1 MKDTFLSARL
11 VNEDVIRLII
21 FSSVPY
27 EKFDTVLVKDRH
39 QDLKLTS
46 VKMNSMAGI
55 MIIDYHLPEPL
66 ELGHS
71 FALAISSFGIVPLDV
86 NEATTF
92 PGFDEKYTYQ
102 GDDLGAAYSKEKTAF
117 ALWAPLASSVMLK
130 FRHPDEKRWHY
141 RNMERT
147 EQGVYRLA
155 LEGDFEGI
163 EYRYLVT
170 NSETTAEST
179 DPYAKASTPN
189 SESSVVL
196 NFAALKKDFKRESL
210 PILNSYTDAII
221 YEGSVRDLTIDKHTD
236 IQKKG
241 TFAGLF
247 EKNRH
252 TFGGNPAGFDYI
264 LSLGITHLQLLP
276 IYDFKTVDELH
287 PEKSYNWGY
296 DPVQYFVPEGSYAS
310 DVLDPKSRIEDLQN
324 LVVAYHEAGIRI
336 VQDVV
341 YNHVYEYLS
350 SPFEKVVPNYFFR
363 RKSNGR
369 MANTSYCGDD
379 VASERP
385 MVRKLIIDA
394 CKWWITF
401 YGIDGFR
408 FDLMG
413 ILDVETL
420 KEIEAFAKKQDPSFM
435 LYGEGWNMG
444 GEVQTPLG
452 HMDNA
457 KLLPGFAFFNDRFR
471 EGVKRFVSMDYSA
484 MDLFKYALISSSME
498 FGGNKALF
506 LNANQ
511 SLNYVECHDNATF
524 FDYVSSSR
532 PSLPLEEKL
541 DLCKMGMAI
550 TLLSYGIP
558 FIHAGQEIAQSKFG
572 KDNTYNLPD
581 VYNRFSYRL
590 LDERKE
596 MADYFRSLVA
606 FRKARRFLHDY
617 DVRLLGPMVELSDE
631 NGVVIEKIADGNE
644 MAPYKELIF
653 FFNPSDA
660 ALSHEFKVDHE
671 IILGTSGV
679 AEGANLSVSSLL
691 LPKHSVMG
699 VCLKA
704 QK

>member
-11 VNEDVIRLII
+11 VSEDVIRLII

-27 EKFDTVLVKDRH
+27 EKFDTLLVKDRH
-39 QDLKLTS
+39 QDLKLLPA
-46 VKMNSMAGI
+46 KMNSMAGI
-55 MIIDYHLPEPL
+55 MIIDYHLPSPL

-71 FALAISSFGIVPLDV
+71 YALAIPSFGIVPLDV
-86 NEATTF
+86 NEATSF
-92 PGFDEKYTYQ
+92 PGFDEKFTYK
-102 GDDLGAAYSKEKTAF
+102 GEDLGATYSKEATSF

-130 FRHPDEKRWHY
+130 YRQSEEKRWHY
-141 RNMERT
+141 RAMERT
-147 EQGVYRLA
+147 EQGVYRLT
-155 LEGDFEGI
+155 LDGEREGT

-196 NFAALKKDFKRESL
+196 DFASLKKDFKRDSL

-221 YEGSVRDLTIDKHTD
+221 YEGSVRDLTIDKHSD

-252 TFGGNPAGFDYI
+252 TTGGHPAGFDY
-264 LSLGITHLQLLP
+264 LVSLGITHLQLLP

-287 PEKSYNWGY
+287 PEKNYNWGY

-310 DVLDPKSRIEDLQN
+310 DVADPKSRIEDLQN
-324 LVVAYHEAGIRI
+324 LVIAYHQAGIRI

-341 YNHVYEYLS
+341 FNHVYEYLS
-350 SPFEKVVPNYFFR
+350 SPFEKVVPNYYFR
-363 RKSNGR
+363 RKRNGR

-385 MVRKLIIDA
+385 MVRKLIVDA
-394 CKWWITF
+394 CKWWISF

-420 KEIEAFAKKQDPSFM
+420 KEIEAYAKKVNPSFM

-444 GEVQTPLG
+444 GEVSVPLG

-471 EGVKRFVSMDYSA
+471 EGVKRYVSGDYSA

-498 FGGNKALF
+498 YGGNKPLF
-506 LNANQ
+506 LDANQ
-511 SLNYVECHDNATF
+511 TINYVECHDNATF

-532 PSLPLEEKL
+532 PALPLEDKL
-541 DLCKMGMAI
+541 ELCKMALAV

-558 FIHAGQEIAQSKFG
+558 FIHAGEEIAQSKFG

-590 LDERKE
+590 LDERYA

-617 DVRLLGPMVELSDE
+617 DERVFGPMVELSDE
-631 NGVVIEKIADGNE
+631 NGVVVERISDGNE
-644 MAPYKELIF
+644 MAPYKEITF
-653 FFNPSDA
+653 FYNPSDQN
-660 ALSHEFKVDHE
+660 LPHELKTDQE
-671 IILGTSGV
+671 ILLGTSGV
-679 AEGANLSVSSLL
+679 VEGANLAVSSLL

-699 VCLKA
+699 VCLKT
-704 QK
+704 KK